1 MTASR
6 QSSLAVQGLGFLESL
21 WSRGEEGLLLSGVL
35 PATLIIVGA
44 VALPGWKP
52 CPWSLNSPVLLK
64 REKHVSSNLSSWV
77 VMFSNE
83 EENDAVL
90 HLPVNIFPDCTG
102 ECCGCFSSPGRPH
115 PPTPTP
121 ARISF

>member
-64 REKHVSSNLSSWV
+64 REKHVTECRREGGRGANRITLRSRQPGPPVTDLSPHS
-77 VMFSNE
+77 
-83 EENDAVL
+83 
-90 HLPVNIFPDCTG
+90 PD
-102 ECCGCFSSPGRPH
+102 
-115 PPTPTP
+115 P
-121 ARISF
+121 AGLLDQAI